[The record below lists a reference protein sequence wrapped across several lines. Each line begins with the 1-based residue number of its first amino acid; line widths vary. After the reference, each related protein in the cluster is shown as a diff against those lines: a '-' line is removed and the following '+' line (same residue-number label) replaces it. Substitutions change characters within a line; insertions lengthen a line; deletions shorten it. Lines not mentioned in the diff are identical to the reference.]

1 MKHART
7 YIWLLLLTAALTL
20 SMAGCGTAQESQEN
34 DAKNQETVQTETD
47 SGTPETEQPSDPAQ
61 EDSLLEPVQDP
72 ATEVI
77 PAPSTE
83 EKDQAQNLP
92 ADPAVKPEGGNTP
105 ANPAEKPQGQ
115 QVQKPVEQQPP
126 VQQAPAET
134 PSGSSVDLTA
144 FYDSLAADGNWP
156 AMTAIEGEV
165 QDTFY
170 AGLSDIPTQQCSVH
184 TAMISAVVAEIAL
197 VEVTNES
204 DVQKVKDIFQARI
217 DYQVGDEEN
226 PGAAMYPASIEGWK
240 NNSRIVSNGKY
251 VMLVVYEG
259 ADDVVAAFNAL
270 FA

>member
-1 MKHART
+1 M
-7 YIWLLLLTAALTL
+7 LLTAALTL
-20 SMAGCGTAQESQEN
+20 SLAGCGTTQESQDE
-34 DAKNQETVQTETD
+34 DPKNQETIQAESNQETL
-47 SGTPETEQPSDPAQ
+47 ETEQPSDLMEEEDPALT
-61 EDSLLEPVQDP
+61 EEPVLEDQTP
-72 ATEVI
+72 ITEVN
-77 PAPSTE
+77 PAPSAE

-105 ANPAEKPQGQ
+105 ANPAEKPQSQ

-126 VQQAPAET
+126 VQQAPVEA
-134 PSGSSVDLTA
+134 PSESSVDLTA
-144 FYDSLAADGNWP
+144 FYDSLAADSNWP

-170 AGLSDIPTQQCSVH
+170 AGLSDISTQQCSVH
-184 TAMISAVVAEIAL
+184 TAMISAVVAEVAL
-197 VEVTNES
+197 VEVTDEA

-217 DYQVGDEEN
+217 DYQVGDDEN

-259 ADDVVAAFNAL
+259 ADDVVTAFNAL